1 MRRSFLW
8 NAYLLPN
15 VPTVCVQYTDS
26 TYLHNNNNLA
36 LSPFILRILTNCR
49 YVYNSYP
56 YAHNFFSISPT
67 SSSSYLT
74 PPLSVIIFQI
84 SSLSSHLAI
93 LSQLCFA
100 ASSFTKPRQSPS
112 AAAAVHTQES
122 SSCIT
127 PKFISPNPSCATQRE
142 LAGRYTS
149 PQRLISSQNE
159 RRTIIYIYTYILPFA
174 LQRFHA
180 PQFLRTLSP
189 SELRS
194 YNETSTSTLSVITSH
209 CQQSKKSRT
218 PLLWE

>member
-1 MRRSFLW
+1 MECIPTT
-8 NAYLLPN
+8 LP
-15 VPTVCVQYTDS
+15 
-26 TYLHNNNNLA
+26 TYLMYPPYVYSIRIVRIYVHNNNNLA

-159 RRTIIYIYTYILPFA
+159 RRTIIYIYIYIHCHL
-174 LQRFHA
+174 LCRGSTHHN
-180 PQFLRTLSP
+180 S
-189 SELRS
+189 SEL
-194 YNETSTSTLSVITSH
+194 SVHPSCAATTKRRQAHS
-209 CQQSKKSRT
+209 Q
-218 PLLWE
+218 